1 MRLQRNWSAA
11 CCFGILALVATG
23 AATAADSTK
32 LDWSPWAELPV
43 RPAFDRKARV
53 MPLDTLAR
61 EIVETICGKEYFKFN
76 LAANLTKEEL
86 SSPAMQPARS
96 LFPGDKQKTF
106 RATPLLMSWLL
117 ERDKWDDVPFLRCA
131 HEELRKL
138 LGLPIKNAASE
149 FILFVSPRQVRE
161 SDGYHQHRQVLAE
174 KQAAA
179 RGENEEFKFT
189 GVDEKF
195 NELFQAV
202 SMWEQL
208 DLHGMLDPESAR
220 AFVGELELAHS
231 TWSRVEPKFQF
242 GVNAGAGE
250 ANPLAQIQT
259 QVEAARQALVKCV
272 DLLDARDI
280 RFTSLEP
287 AAAEF
292 ARATADLAG
301 VFAGLDERARQE
313 AAAKQA
319 SAPGD
324 APRAALAQLAWESGQ
339 LRDAGRRLLAS
350 VYQNSDLLRVVPAL
364 NPAALEKD
372 RDPADR
378 SQPWLDLRTVLFAT
392 GLRQLGDYPE
402 TELVAMRS
410 SFADLQRVY
419 PERDARPN
427 DFNTALAGFTG
438 SLRKLGDEVTARID
452 RLALVGRDEELIQAV
467 SYPAL
472 GAMRVEARYNR
483 LNPFTLTWVILFVA
497 TLLLAMHAG
506 MVRSK
511 WLYAAGLT
519 ILFAGIAWS
528 IYGFSMRVRIT
539 GWAPVTNMY
548 ETVIYVATLVPMMG
562 LWFALL
568 PATWPGLKRA
578 WPLTGLPFGRSNE
591 GDDAPVEA
599 SGKRRHDHEPKSSGS
614 TVRWVMLLPRLAL
627 GALIFWMLAMAQYAD
642 GGQTVFGLL
651 PTIDVGQTWP
661 AFSKFITWI
670 VGLAILMPT
679 VWFGPRVLLTLAL
692 SPWAIPSTLRGQ
704 MKQIG
709 TAVSARWPF
718 TLIGAGVGFFLA
730 VIAWYAPVL
739 DKDFHPLEPVLRSQF
754 WLLIHV
760 LTIVASYAAGALA
773 WGLGTITLGIY
784 LFGTYREPALARV
797 GLGGHGPS
805 GGGGGMP
812 GGAGFGGEKP
822 HQPKRPPEITGEF
835 AAFVYKA
842 IQVAVVLLAAGTI
855 LGGVW
860 ADRAWGRFWG
870 WDPKEVWA
878 LISLLVYL
886 AILHGRYAGWFGN
899 FGLCVGSV
907 LGASAI
913 AFSWYGVNFVLGVG
927 LHSYGFGTGGQYE
940 VGSAV
945 LFSWLFLGAA
955 TVRYM
960 RETRGS
966 DPTIDEE

>member
-1 MRLQRNWSAA
+1 MRLQWNWSAA
-11 CCFGILALVATG
+11 CCFGILALVATS

-32 LDWSPWAELPV
+32 LDWTPWAELPV

-86 SSPAMQPARS
+86 ESPAMQPARS
-96 LFPGDKQKTF
+96 LFPGDQQKTF
-106 RATPLLMSWLL
+106 RATPLLLSWLL

-131 HEELRKL
+131 HEELRTL
-138 LGLPIKNAASE
+138 LGLPIKNATGE
-149 FILFVSPRQVRE
+149 FILFVSPRQIRE
-161 SDGYHQHRQVLAE
+161 SDGYHQHRQELAE
-174 KQAAA
+174 KQSAA

-208 DLHGMLDPESAR
+208 DLHGMIDPESAR

-231 TWSRVEPKFQF
+231 TWTRVEPKFQF

-250 ANPLAQIQT
+250 ANPLAQIQA

-313 AAAKQA
+313 AAAKNA
-319 SAPGD
+319 GAPGD
-324 APRAALAQLAWESGQ
+324 APRAALAALAYDSGQ
-339 LRDAGRRLLAS
+339 LRDAGRRLLAA

-402 TELVAMRS
+402 ADLAEVRS
-410 SFADLQRVY
+410 SFTNLQRVY
-419 PERDARPN
+419 LERDARPN

-438 SLRKLGDEVTARID
+438 SLRKLGDEITARID
-452 RLALVGRDEELIQAV
+452 RLALTGRDDELIREV
-467 SYPAL
+467 SYPAP
-472 GAMRVEARYNR
+472 GMTSVEARYNR
-483 LNPFTLTWVILFVA
+483 LNPFTITWGIFFLA
-497 TLLLAMHAG
+497 TAVLAMHAG

-511 WLYAAGLT
+511 WLYAAGLA
-519 ILFAGIAWS
+519 IMFIGIAWS
-528 IYGFSMRVRIT
+528 MYGFSMRVRIT

-548 ETVIYVATLVPMMG
+548 ETVIYVATLVPLMG

-568 PATWPGLKRA
+568 PATWPGIKRA
-578 WPLTGLPFGRSNE
+578 WPMTAFPWETAHNDIE
-591 GDDAPVEA
+591 APA
-599 SGKRRHDHEPKSSGS
+599 MANAKRRHEPEPANSDSM
-614 TVRWVMLLPRLAL
+614 VRWLMLLPRVAL
-627 GALIFWMLAMAQYAD
+627 SALIFWMLAVAEYAD
-642 GGQTVFGLL
+642 GGRTVFGIL
-651 PTIDVGQTWP
+651 PNIDVGQKWPDFSDIVTWV
-661 AFSKFITWI
+661 
-670 VGLAILMPT
+670 VGLIILVPT
-679 VWFGPRVLLTLAL
+679 VWFGPRVLLSLAL
-692 SPWAIPSTLRGQ
+692 SLWTVPSTILSQ
-704 MKQIG
+704 KSEIG
-709 TAVSARWPF
+709 AAVAARWPF
-718 TLIGAGVGFFLA
+718 GLIGASLGFVTA

-739 DKDFHPLEPVLRSQF
+739 DKDFHPLEPVLRSNF

-784 LFGTYREPALARV
+784 LFGKYREPALARV
-797 GLGGHGPS
+797 GLGGHRPS
-805 GGGGGMP
+805 GGGGTM
-812 GGAGFGGEKP
+812 GGPGFGGDP
-822 HQPKRPPEITGEF
+822 QHHLPKRPPEITSEF

-940 VGSAV
+940 VGGAV
-945 LFSWLFLGAA
+945 LLSWIFLGAA